1 MADAA
6 DLPADVEDTTGLAM
20 LLDDLTVRG
29 RLGIREGAAMWETAS
44 PVQPR
49 TAFGGV
55 YEPEW
60 IAIGAYAQKG

>member
-1 MADAA
+1 
-6 DLPADVEDTTGLAM
+6 M